1 MATDS
6 MAGGLSAGHETIED
20 KWGWDPGQVV
30 IVGPA
35 GDGATGGGGAAPGDM
50 AFRARIA
57 ITTLASNADGFA
69 MPDDLADYWIH
80 GEGAA
85 KVRWCTEG
93 SFDRARRA
101 LREHVPAP
109 MLDGTV
115 ANLYKRACGKWPGQ
129 DHD

>member
-1 MATDS
+1 MATEGA
-6 MAGGLSAGHETIED
+6 AGVSAGHETIED

-30 IVGPA
+30 IMGP
-35 GDGATGGGGAAPGDM
+35 GGGATPGDM
-50 AFRARIA
+50 AFRARTAIA
-57 ITTLASNADGFA
+57 TLAASTNVFA

-93 SFDRARRA
+93 AFDRARRA

-129 DHD
+129 DRD

>member
-1 MATDS
+1 MKPQQA
-6 MAGGLSAGHETIED
+6 LSLRAWSARVTL
-20 KWGWDPGQVV
+20 
-30 IVGPA
+30 A
-35 GDGATGGGGAAPGDM
+35 AALGGGD
-50 AFRARIA
+50 
-57 ITTLASNADGFA
+57 SEVFA
-69 MPDDLADYWIH
+69 MPDDLADYWIN

-101 LREHVPAP
+101 LREHVPAH

-115 ANLYKRACGKWPGQ
+115 ANLFHRACGKWPGQ

>member
-1 MATDS
+1 VRY
-6 MAGGLSAGHETIED
+6 
-20 KWGWDPGQVV
+20 GWEPGQVR
-30 IVGPA
+30 IVNQPTPA
-35 GDGATGGGGAAPGDM
+35 GVVDAAPIPEELVL
-50 AFRARIA
+50 ASRAWFA
-57 ITTLASNADGFA
+57 TLAVHLALGDADAFA

-93 SFDRARRA
+93 AFERARRA

-129 DHD
+129 DRD